1 MSEQQIFAKCAWR
14 LLPFMV
20 LLYVVS
26 FIDRVNVGFAALTM
40 NKDLGFSPAVYGLGA
55 GLFFVSYALFQ
66 VPANVILARVG
77 AQRWVFLI
85 MATWGILSAACA
97 LVQDSASFY
106 ALRFL
111 LGVAEAGYAP
121 GMIFYLTLWFPQA
134 HRVRFT
140 AVFYIGVPLAFIIG
154 GPLSGLILG
163 MEGIAHLHGWQWLFL
178 LEGLPAL
185 LLALAVFRFLPDGP
199 RDASWLSSAEKKA
212 IGELLAAEDTV
223 KRRELWPALRDPRVL
238 ALGAVVFGVD
248 TGIYGITL
256 WLPQIVQGMGFSN
269 FATGFVVALLYIL
282 SMPAMIFWGRSSD
295 QKRERIWHVALP
307 AMLAAVGFVVASL
320 AQSDLLVLAALS
332 AAMFGLMAALAPM
345 LSLPSLFLSGTA
357 AAGGIA
363 LCNTLGSFGM
373 DAHWAN
379 GSNMCVR
386 KTRANITT
394 VGTPPFRLRTNQIFE
409 PTPMPVKETGSS
421 RRRVRMSDFT
431 LESGRSAAV

>member
-1 MSEQQIFAKCAWR
+1 MNEQQIFAKCAWR

-20 LLYVVS
+20 LFYVVS

-97 LVQDSASFY
+97 LVQDPASFY

-121 GMIFYLTLWFPQA
+121 GMIFYLTLWFPQTY
-134 HRVRFT
+134 RVRFT
-140 AVFYIGVPLAFIIG
+140 AVFYIGVPLAFVIG

-185 LLALAVFRFLPDGP
+185 LLAFAVFRFLPDGP
-199 RDASWLSSAEKKA
+199 SDASWLSSAEKEA
-212 IGELLAAEDTV
+212 IGELLVAEDTV

-269 FATGFVVALLYIL
+269 FATGFVVALLYIV
-282 SMPAMIFWGRSSD
+282 SMPAMILWGRSSD

-320 AQSDLLVLAALS
+320 AQSDLLVLAALG
-332 AAMFGLMAALAPM
+332 AATFGLMAALAPM

-363 LCNTLGSFGM
+363 LCNTLGSFGGFAGPYM
-373 DAHWAN
+373 L
-379 GSNMCVR
+379 GVL
-386 KTRANITT
+386 K
-394 VGTPPFRLRTNQIFE
+394 Q
-409 PTPMPVKETGSS
+409 ETGGYASAMAALAF
-421 RRRVRMSDFT
+421 VLVMAALIT
-431 LESGRSAAV
+431 LALGRAMGPRPFIMKQTI